1 MFNFCDN
8 TSRNATPQCF
18 IPVRDATLP
27 SRGVLG
33 VQYEL
38 KALYLF
44 ANAKKVLSKCQA
56 KAGGEKQQRQEQ
68 VRRGVSTHG
77 ESVNAEAAVSH
88 GVVKGGLSPCVCVCV
103 FLLVITPL
111 LVAFDT
117 HTHTYRASTM
127 PLVLAARLFPSVHGN
142 ARSASDRCATLYR
155 GRKILHQTG
164 RVPGAWSTRRATNV
178 CVILQISLQRLPP
191 ALHLLRFIIQSF
203 PAKIQVHTGR
213 NNNWALWS
221 WRNRHSVL

>member
-44 ANAKKVLSKCQA
+44 ANRKKVLSKCQA

-88 GVVKGGLSPCVCVCV
+88 GVVKGGLSPCVCVCM

-111 LVAFDT
+111 LAAFDT

-142 ARSASDRCATLYR
+142 ARPDP
-155 GRKILHQTG
+155 QVTG
-164 RVPGAWSTRRATNV
+164 APPYTEGEKSSIRPAEFPGPDPQGV
-178 CVILQISLQRLPP
+178 QQMCVS
-191 ALHLLRFIIQSF
+191 SY
-203 PAKIQVHTGR
+203 K
-213 NNNWALWS
+213 
-221 WRNRHSVL
+221 